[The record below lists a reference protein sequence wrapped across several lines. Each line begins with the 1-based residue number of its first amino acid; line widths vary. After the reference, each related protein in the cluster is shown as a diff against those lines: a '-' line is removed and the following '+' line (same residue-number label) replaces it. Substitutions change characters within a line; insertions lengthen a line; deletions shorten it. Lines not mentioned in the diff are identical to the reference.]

1 MTDNILRS
9 PKKSSSSAQARSPF
23 RNSVQEIFDYQD
35 YQDVA
40 KVGSPFG
47 PRSQSP
53 TATSGTST
61 LLHVGYEQSR
71 MEVAGEMINHIYLC
85 HSIKVYYC
93 Y

>member
-9 PKKSSSSAQARSPF
+9 PKNPSSSAQARSPF

-53 TATSGTST
+53 TATSDANTPRKNT
-61 LLHVGYEQSR
+61 NEGYEQSR
-71 MEVAGEMINHIYLC
+71 MEVAGG
-85 HSIKVYYC
+85 VD
-93 Y
+93 